1 MPTAGSDREARRV
14 LVLAPVGI
22 DAKLMKRAIL
32 DAGLGAETCLD
43 VACLCEELLRGA
55 GAAVFTEEALTEEGV
70 RTLLDALGQQPAW
83 SDMPLVVCTFPGALG
98 RASSGRLRA
107 IIDRGNVTLVER
119 PMRAR
124 TLVSAMRAALNAR
137 GRQYELR
144 DLIEQ
149 REALLREAE
158 AASRLKDEFLAT
170 VSHELRTPLTAMLGW
185 AELLRMG
192 RLSES
197 KQRQALATIERNARA
212 QVQLVEDLLDVS
224 RIVSGRLRLEMA
236 AVLPGQFIE
245 PAAESVRVAADAKEV
260 ALELDLDPTI
270 GPVLGDAARL
280 QQVAWNL
287 LTNAVKF
294 TPRGGRVRVT
304 SRRVG
309 PSVELRFCDTGR
321 GVSPEFLPY
330 MFDRFRQADGSSTR
344 AQGGLGLGLA
354 IVKHLVELHGG
365 TIEAHSDGEGCG
377 SEFIVRLPVP
387 EGGLL
392 AAPRSIEAPLHSS
405 LGFDCP
411 PEVVGLRVL
420 VVEDEPDTRNL
431 LVMLL
436 ELCHAQ
442 VVSAASAAEARELV
456 ARDAPHLIISD
467 IGMPGGDGYA
477 LIRDVRAMPD
487 DRGGRVPAVALTAYA
502 RAEDRARALRAG
514 FDEHLPKPVEPREL
528 VRVIASLARANGLVA
543 PAAR

>member
-1 MPTAGSDREARRV
+1 MPTGGSDALATRV

-22 DAKLMKRAIL
+22 DAKLMQRAIV
-32 DAGLGAETCLD
+32 DAGLEAESCED
-43 VACLCEELLRGA
+43 VACLCTELLRGA
-55 GAAVFTEEALTEEGV
+55 GAAVFTEEALTEAGV
-70 RTLLDALGQQPAW
+70 RTLLAALDRQPAW
-83 SDMPLVVCTFPGALG
+83 SDLPLVVCTYPGALG
-98 RASSGRLRA
+98 GASSGRLRA
-107 IIDRGNVTLVER
+107 IIDRGNVSLIER
-119 PMRAR
+119 PMRTR
-124 TLVSAMRAALNAR
+124 TLVSAMKAALNAR

-149 REALLREAE
+149 REALLRAAE
-158 AASRLKDEFLAT
+158 TASRLKDEFLAT

-185 AELLRMG
+185 AEMLRTG
-192 RLSES
+192 RLSEA

-224 RIVSGRLRLEMA
+224 RIVSGRLRLEMG

-245 PAAESVRVAADAKEV
+245 PAVESVRVAADAKEV
-260 ALELDLDPTI
+260 ALEIDLDPSL
-270 GPVLGDAARL
+270 GPVLGDASRL

-287 LTNAVKF
+287 LANAVKF
-294 TPRGGRVRVT
+294 TPKGGRVRVT

-309 PSVELRFCDTGR
+309 PYVELRFRDTGR

-365 TIEAHSDGEGCG
+365 TIEAQSDGEGRG
-377 SEFIVRLPVP
+377 AEFTIRLPTP
-387 EGGLL
+387 EVAPP
-392 AAPRSIEAPLHSS
+392 AAQRQADTPSHPS

-436 ELCHAQ
+436 ELCQAQ
-442 VVSAASAAEARELV
+442 VVGAASAAEARELL
-456 ARDAPHLIISD
+456 ARAAPDVIISD

-477 LIRDVRAMPD
+477 LIRDVRAMPH
-487 DRGGRVPAVALTAYA
+487 DRGGRLPAIALTAYA

-514 FDEHLPKPVEPREL
+514 FDEHLPKPIEPREL
-528 VRVIASLARANGLVA
+528 VRVIALLVRSRGLG
-543 PAAR
+543 AASHR

>member
-1 MPTAGSDREARRV
+1 MPTEASDREAKRV

-22 DAKLMKRAIL
+22 DARLMKRAIL

-224 RIVSGRLRLEMA
+224 RIVSGRLRLEMG

-260 ALELDLDPTI
+260 ALELDLDPTL
-270 GPVLGDAARL
+270 GPVIGDAARL

-365 TIEAHSDGEGCG
+365 TIEAHSDGDGCG

-387 EGGLL
+387 VGGLL
-392 AAPRSIEAPLHSS
+392 VAPRSIEAPLHSS

-411 PEVVGLRVL
+411 PEMVGLRVL

-456 ARDAPHLIISD
+456 ARGAPDLIISD

>member
-1 MPTAGSDREARRV
+1 MPTAGSDREATRV

-22 DAKLMKRAIL
+22 DAKLMQRAIL
-32 DAGLGAETCLD
+32 DAGLEAETCTD
-43 VACLCEELLRGA
+43 VACLCAALLRGA

-70 RTLLDALGQQPAW
+70 RTLLEALGQQPAW
-83 SDMPLVVCTFPGALG
+83 SDLPLVVCTFPGALG

-107 IIDRGNVTLVER
+107 IIDRGNVSLVER

-149 REALLREAE
+149 REELLRAAE
-158 AASRLKDEFLAT
+158 TASRLKDEFLAT

-185 AELLRMG
+185 AEMLRTG
-192 RLSES
+192 RLSEA

-224 RIVSGRLRLEMA
+224 RIVSGRLRLEMG
-236 AVLPGQFIE
+236 AVLPWQFIE

-270 GPVLGDAARL
+270 GPVVGDAARL

-294 TPRGGRVRVT
+294 TPRGGRVKVT

-309 PSVELRFCDTGR
+309 PHVELRFCDTGR

-365 TIEAHSDGEGCG
+365 TIEARSDGEGCG
-377 SEFIVRLPVP
+377 SEFIVRLP
-387 EGGLL
+387 
-392 AAPRSIEAPLHSS
+392 APDRDALVAQRSAEAPSHPS

-420 VVEDEPDTRNL
+420 IVEDEPDTRDL

-442 VVSAASAAEARELV
+442 VRSASSAAEARELI
-456 ARDAPHLIISD
+456 ARDAPDVIISD

-477 LIRDVRAMPD
+477 LIRDVRAMSR

-514 FDEHLPKPVEPREL
+514 FDEHLPKPVEPRDL
-528 VRVIASLARANGLVA
+528 VRVIASLARSSGLGA
-543 PAAR
+543 PAHR

>member
-1 MPTAGSDREARRV
+1 MPTAGSDREAKRV

-22 DAKLMKRAIL
+22 DARLMKRAIL

-224 RIVSGRLRLEMA
+224 RIVSGRLRLEMG

-260 ALELDLDPTI
+260 ALELDLDPTL

-365 TIEAHSDGEGCG
+365 TIEAHSDGDGCG

-387 EGGLL
+387 VGGLL
-392 AAPRSIEAPLHSS
+392 VAPRSIEAPLHSS

-456 ARDAPHLIISD
+456 ARGAPDLIISD

>member
-1 MPTAGSDREARRV
+1 MPTAGSDREAKRV

-224 RIVSGRLRLEMA
+224 RIVSGRLRLEMG

-260 ALELDLDPTI
+260 ALELDLDPTL

-365 TIEAHSDGEGCG
+365 TIEAHSDGDGCG

-387 EGGLL
+387 VGGLL
-392 AAPRSIEAPLHSS
+392 VAPRSIEAPLHSS

-411 PEVVGLRVL
+411 PEMVGLRVL

-456 ARDAPHLIISD
+456 ARGAPDLIISD

>member
-1 MPTAGSDREARRV
+1 MPIGGSDREATRI
-14 LVLAPVGI
+14 LVLAPVGG
-22 DAKLMKRAIL
+22 DAKLMRRAIV
-32 DAGLGAETCLD
+32 DAGLGAETCQD

-55 GAAVFTEEALTEEGV
+55 GAAVFTEEALTEAGV
-70 RTLLDALGQQPAW
+70 STLLDALGQQPAW
-83 SDMPLVVCTFPGALG
+83 SDLPMVVCTFPGALG
-98 RASSGRLRA
+98 RASSGRLRS
-107 IIDRGNVTLVER
+107 IIDRGNVTLIER

-149 REALLREAE
+149 REGLLREAE

-170 VSHELRTPLTAMLGW
+170 VSHELRTPLTSMLGW
-185 AELLRMG
+185 AEMLRTG
-192 RLSES
+192 RLSEA

-224 RIVSGRLRLEMA
+224 RIVSGQLRLEMG
-236 AVLPGQFIE
+236 AVLPAQFIE
-245 PAAESVRVAADAKEV
+245 LAAESVRVAADAKEV
-260 ALELDLDPTI
+260 TLELDLDPTV
-270 GPVLGDAARL
+270 GPVRGDAARL
-280 QQVAWNL
+280 QQVVWNL

-294 TPRGGRVRVT
+294 TPRGGRVKVT
-304 SRRVG
+304 SRLVG
-309 PSVELRFCDTGR
+309 AQVELRFRDTGR

-344 AQGGLGLGLA
+344 AHGGLGLGLA

-365 TIEAHSDGEGCG
+365 TVEALSEGDGLG
-377 SEFIVRLPVP
+377 SEFIVRLPALV
-387 EGGLL
+387 GRLR
-392 AAPRSIEAPLHSS
+392 AASLPLEAPSPTP
-405 LGFDCP
+405 LGFECP
-411 PEVVGLRVL
+411 PEVAGLRVL

-442 VVSAASAAEARELV
+442 VLSASSAQEARELV
-456 ARDAPHLIISD
+456 AAEAPDLMISD

-477 LIRDVRAMPD
+477 LIRDVRSMPV
-487 DRGGRVPAVALTAYA
+487 DRVSRVPAIALTAYA
-502 RAEDRARALRAG
+502 RAEDRDRALRAG
-514 FDEHLPKPVEPREL
+514 FDEHLSKPVEPSDLMRA
-528 VRVIASLARANGLVA
+528 IASLARSSGLVG
-543 PAAR
+543 PGAR